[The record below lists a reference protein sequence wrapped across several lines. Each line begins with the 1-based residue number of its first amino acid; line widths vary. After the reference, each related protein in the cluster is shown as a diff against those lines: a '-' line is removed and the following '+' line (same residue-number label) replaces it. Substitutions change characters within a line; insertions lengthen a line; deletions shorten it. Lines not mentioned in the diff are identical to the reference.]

1 MCCAGCASVATTIVQ
16 AGLERYYSHREAPAL
31 RVDPQDAA
39 QRSQAPD
46 DAVSEGGLNQPGVPS
61 ETDLDFERLAQRRGY
76 IQSVEDRER
85 PGQMQACLMID
96 GMRCGACVW
105 LLERGLSAAPGV
117 KAVQVNYAQQQA
129 LVQWDAA
136 RTGLSGILAALRA
149 LGYKALPFDPSAR
162 EQRLQDIE
170 RLQRRRLFVAG
181 LAMMQVMM
189 LQTPLYWAD
198 PGDVEPADAALLR
211 WASMMVTLPALLYS
225 GWPILQAAVRDI
237 SQKHLG
243 MDVPVALG
251 LVAAYLASALNT
263 WRAQGEVYFDTV
275 TMFLFF
281 LLGARALE
289 ANARRRS
296 QRWLD
301 RLAASMP
308 QAIRRIGDKGPENV
322 LAEDLQV
329 GDWIELDPGASLPAD
344 AISTDSVVQADCS
357 LLTGEAHPQR
367 FAPGAVLPSGAVIAE
382 AQAVRLQVIRPANA
396 STRADLQRLIERAG
410 ATRPRMAAMADV
422 AARRFI
428 GGLLLFVL
436 VVLGAWLWQQPE
448 RALEVAVAVLVVS
461 CPCALSLAVP
471 SALAAVQYQL
481 AKSGIVLQRG
491 DGLERL
497 ADVTDIVFD
506 KTGTLTLGKPQV
518 CDVRCFD
525 RDFSEPSALFLALPL
540 LRASPHPLAVGLAR
554 YADDQRAAGAELPI
568 KPEWRTKEEARVK
581 GLLGEGMQVELAD
594 GSILRLGSASFVLGK
609 TSIEPM
615 ADMTAAVVAEGSGQV
630 AAEQASMQEVW
641 LGRNHAPIA
650 RWRLSDQ
657 IREDARASLKALS
670 AMGFRLHVLS
680 GDRQG
685 AVDALVR
692 QLDLK
697 AMSPE
702 GMFLGAQLPQDKW
715 ERIQCWQQDGRKL
728 MMLGDGLNDAAV
740 LAAADM
746 SAAIGQAS
754 DLARLHAGALILSD
768 RLHAVVML
776 VTAAVHAKHLMRQ
789 NIYWATAYNLLAIP
803 AAALGWI
810 PAWGAALGM
819 SISSFIVV
827 SNSLRA
833 VPWKRSSY

>member
-162 EQRLQDIE
+162 EHRLQDIE
-170 RLQRRRLFVAG
+170 RIQRRRLFVAG

-198 PGDVEPADAALLR
+198 PGDVDPAEAALLR
-211 WASMMVTLPALLYS
+211 WASMVVTLPALLYS

-243 MDVPVALG
+243 MDVPVTLG
-251 LVAAYLASALNT
+251 LLAAYLASALNT
-263 WRAQGEVYFDTV
+263 WRVQGEVYFDTV

-281 LLGARALE
+281 LLAARALE

-301 RLAASMP
+301 RLAAAMP
-308 QAIRRIGDKGPENV
+308 QAIRRLGDSGPEMV

-329 GDWIELDPGASLPAD
+329 GDSIELDPGASLPAD
-344 AISTDSVVQADCS
+344 AMCTESTVQADCS
-357 LLTGEAHPQR
+357 LLTGEANPQK
-367 FAPGAVLPSGAVIAE
+367 FEPGAVLPSGAVIAE
-382 AQAVRLQVIRPANA
+382 AQAVRLRVVRPTNA

-410 ATRPRMAAMADV
+410 ATRPKMAAMADK

-428 GGLLLFVL
+428 GGLLVFVLMVL
-436 VVLGAWLWQQPE
+436 VVWLWQQPE
-448 RALEVAVAVLVVS
+448 RALEAAVAVLVVS

-481 AKSGIVLQRG
+481 AKSGIILQGG

-497 ADVTDIVFD
+497 ADVTDIVLD
-506 KTGTLTLGKPQV
+506 KTGTLTLGKPRV
-518 CDVRCFD
+518 CSVTCFD
-525 RDFSEPSALFLALPL
+525 AEISEQAALALALPL
-540 LRASPHPLAVGLAR
+540 LRASAHPLALALAR
-554 YADDQRAAGAELPI
+554 YADQRLADGAGIGTGAKLGDPI
-568 KPEWRTKEEARVK
+568 EAPTGPEALTRLKAHIR
-581 GLLGEGMQVELAD
+581 GLLGEGMQAEFED
-594 GSILRLGSASFVLGK
+594 GSILRLGSAAFVHGGK
-609 TSIEPM
+609 PI
-615 ADMTAAVVAEGSGQV
+615 ADAPQDAFL
-630 AAEQASMQEVW
+630 QEVW
-641 LGRNHAPIA
+641 LGRNQRPIA
-650 RWRLSDQ
+650 CWKLSDPL
-657 IREDARASLKALS
+657 RADAQQSLQSLS
-670 AMGFRLHVLS
+670 AMGFHLHILS
-680 GDRQG
+680 GDKQA
-685 AVDALVR
+685 AVDALVD
-692 QLDLK
+692 QLDLRTL
-697 AMSPE
+697 SPQ
-702 GMFLGAQLPQDKW
+702 GSFLGAQLPQDKW
-715 ERIQCWQQDGRKL
+715 ARIQSLQRDGRKV

-768 RLHAVVML
+768 RMDAVVML
-776 VTAAVHAKHLMRQ
+776 VAAARHAKQLMRQ
-789 NIYWATAYNLLAIP
+789 NIYWASGYNLLAIP

-819 SISSFIVV
+819 SLSSLIVV
-827 SNSLRA
+827 SNSLRG
-833 VPWKRSSY
+833 VPWKRSFY